1 MKKQLLL
8 DKEGVILYITDDYK
22 ETSEEF
28 KVNNIIIPKE
38 EGMKFVEVDN
48 LSPKVTILN
57 YIYKN
62 GKIKKK
68 DTFLS
73 RLKGKV
79 VK

>member
-8 DKEGVILYITDDYK
+8 DKEGVILYIADDYK